1 MEINLMKKA
10 TSRDVAKL
18 AGVSQTTVSFVINN
32 TPGVSLS
39 EETRKKVLSA
49 VKELNYVPNSFA
61 KSLKTNESKL
71 IGLLVPTMINPFY
84 PMLAQYIEKYAAT
97 RGYNV
102 LLCCTYSQAERE
114 DSYLDLIS
122 EKGVDGI
129 IYTFSPHY
137 LKHATKLSRC
147 IPIVL
152 MSEKSD
158 DIHLNTISLNGF
170 QCGVLIAQH
179 LLELGH
185 RSIAY
190 IMSPVKSVSLTRER
204 RLEGIRSTLM
214 EFGLPS
220 NALKVYSFETIDGY
234 TDGSLETDA
243 GYKLTERLIRETDV
257 TAIIGVNDMVALGAI
272 SCLLND
278 RQLRV
283 PEDISVCGFDNS
295 YLSDMLRPKITTVDY
310 RAQYLSKLAVDMLVD
325 ASTTEENHGVLKL
338 ESEPR
343 LVVRESTGPARPRKP
358 LDK

>member
-1 MEINLMKKA
+1 MKKA
-10 TSRDVAKL
+10 TSRDVARL
-18 AGVSQTTVSFVINN
+18 AGVSQTTVSFVMNN
-32 TPGVSLS
+32 TSGVSIS
-39 EETRKKVLSA
+39 EETRRKVLAA

-84 PMLAQYIEKYAAT
+84 PMLTQFIEKYAAA

-102 LLCCTYSQAERE
+102 LLCCTYRQPERE
-114 DSYLDLIS
+114 ESYLELMN

-129 IYTFSPHY
+129 IYTFSPNY
-137 LKHATKLSRC
+137 LKLATKLSRR

-158 DIHLNTISLNGF
+158 TVHLNTISLNGY
-170 QCGVLIAQH
+170 QCGALIAQH
-179 LLELGH
+179 LYGLGH

-204 RLEGIRSTLM
+204 RLEGIRGTLLDL
-214 EFGLPS
+214 GVPS
-220 NALKVYSFETIDGY
+220 DALKVYTSETLDGY
-234 TDGSLETDA
+234 ADDSLETDA
-243 GYKLTERLIRETDV
+243 GYKLTERLLRETDV

-278 RQLRV
+278 GQLRV

-295 YLSDMLRPKITTVDY
+295 YLSDMLHPKITTVDY
-310 RAQYLSKLAVDMLVD
+310 RGQYLSKLAVDMLVD
-325 ASTTEENHGVLKL
+325 TSASETDHGVLKL

-343 LVVRESTGPARPRKP
+343 LIIRESTGPARPRKP
-358 LDK
+358 LNR